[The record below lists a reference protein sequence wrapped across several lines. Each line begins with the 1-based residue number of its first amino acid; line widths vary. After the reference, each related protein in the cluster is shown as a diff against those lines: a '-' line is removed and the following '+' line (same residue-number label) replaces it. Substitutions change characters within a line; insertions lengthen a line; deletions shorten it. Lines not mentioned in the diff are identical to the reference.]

1 MAGSKTFYDVLGVK
15 RDASKSDIQK
25 AFRKLAAK
33 YHPDRGGDE
42 AKFKEISEAYNTL
55 SDDKKRQEYDQMLA
69 FGGIPG
75 GGFGGRQ
82 GGYTYTTNVNGA
94 NFADFFSGFGGGAG
108 AGAGGFDFAD
118 IFGGRASRPVAGSD
132 LTMSVNV
139 SFDEAFKG
147 TSRKATYRVPST
159 GEEQSLTIKVPA
171 GAYDGMK
178 LRYKKRGEYGVNGGP
193 RGNLVVTIN
202 VATHPV
208 FSRDGADVRMK
219 LPVSIYEA
227 ALGTSVDVPTPD
239 GTTVRLKVPAGTQSG
254 KTFRFKN
261 LGAPRVKDP
270 ATRGALYVS
279 VDVKVPTKLSKK
291 ERDALQAL
299 LDADERSYREER

>member
-1 MAGSKTFYDVLGVK
+1 M
-15 RDASKSDIQK
+15 
-25 AFRKLAAK
+25 
-33 YHPDRGGDE
+33 
-42 AKFKEISEAYNTL
+42 
-55 SDDKKRQEYDQMLA
+55 
-69 FGGIPG
+69 
-75 GGFGGRQ
+75 
-82 GGYTYTTNVNGA
+82 
-94 NFADFFSGFGGGAG
+94 
-108 AGAGGFDFAD
+108 
-118 IFGGRASRPVAGSD
+118 
-132 LTMSVNV
+132 
-139 SFDEAFKG
+139 
-147 TSRKATYRVPST
+147 
-159 GEEQSLTIKVPA
+159 
-171 GAYDGMK
+171 
-178 LRYKKRGEYGVNGGP
+178 
-193 RGNLVVTIN
+193 
-202 VATHPV
+202 
-208 FSRDGADVRMK
+208 RMK

>member
-94 NFADFFSGFGGGAG
+94 NFADFFNGFGGGAG

-118 IFGGRASRPVAGSD
+118 IFGGRANRPVAGSD

-178 LRYKKRGEYGVNGGP
+178 LRYKKKGEYGVNGGP

-202 VATHPV
+202 VAAHPV

-261 LGAPRVKDP
+261 LGAPRVKDS

>member
-82 GGYTYTTNVNGA
+82 GGFTYTTNVNGA

-118 IFGGRASRPVAGSD
+118 IFGGRANRPVAGSD

-171 GAYDGMK
+171 GAYDG
-178 LRYKKRGEYGVNGGP
+178 
-193 RGNLVVTIN
+193 
-202 VATHPV
+202 
-208 FSRDGADVRMK
+208 MK

>member
-1 MAGSKTFYDVLGVK
+1 
-15 RDASKSDIQK
+15 
-25 AFRKLAAK
+25 
-33 YHPDRGGDE
+33 
-42 AKFKEISEAYNTL
+42 
-55 SDDKKRQEYDQMLA
+55 
-69 FGGIPG
+69 
-75 GGFGGRQ
+75 
-82 GGYTYTTNVNGA
+82 
-94 NFADFFSGFGGGAG
+94 
-108 AGAGGFDFAD
+108 
-118 IFGGRASRPVAGSD
+118 
-132 LTMSVNV
+132 MSVNV

-178 LRYKKRGEYGVNGGP
+178 LRYKKHGEYGVNGGP

-202 VATHPV
+202 VAAHPV

>member
-118 IFGGRASRPVAGSD
+118 IFGGRANRPVAGSD

-178 LRYKKRGEYGVNGGP
+178 LRYKKKGEYGVNGGP

-208 FSRDGADVRMK
+208 FLRDGADVRMK

-254 KTFRFKN
+254 KTFRFKS
-261 LGAPRVKDP
+261 LGAPRVKNP
-270 ATRGALYVS
+270 TTRGALYVS

>member
-1 MAGSKTFYDVLGVK
+1 
-15 RDASKSDIQK
+15 
-25 AFRKLAAK
+25 
-33 YHPDRGGDE
+33 
-42 AKFKEISEAYNTL
+42 
-55 SDDKKRQEYDQMLA
+55 MLA

-82 GGYTYTTNVNGA
+82 GGFTYTTNVNGA
-94 NFADFFSGFGGGAG
+94 NFADFFNGFGGGAG

-118 IFGGRASRPVAGSD
+118 IFGGRANRPVAGSD

-202 VATHPV
+202 VAAHPV

>member
-1 MAGSKTFYDVLGVK
+1 MAGSKNFYDVLGVK
-15 RDASKSDIQK
+15 RDASKSDIQR

-42 AKFKEISEAYNTL
+42 TKFKEVSEAYNTL
-55 SDDKKRQEYDQMLA
+55 SDKKKRQEYDQMLM

-75 GGFGGRQ
+75 VGTGGRR
-82 GGYTYTTNVNGA
+82 GGYTYTTNVDGA

-108 AGAGGFDFAD
+108 AGGFDFAD
-118 IFGGRASRPVAGSD
+118 IFGGRANRPVAGSD
-132 LTMSVNV
+132 LTMSINI

-147 TSRKATYRVPST
+147 TSRKATYKVPST

-178 LRYKKRGEYGVNGGP
+178 LRYKKRGEFGVNGGP
-193 RGNLVVTIN
+193 RGNLEVTIN
-202 VATHPV
+202 VATHPI

-219 LPVSIYEA
+219 LPVSMYEA
-227 ALGTSVDVPTPD
+227 ALGTTVDVPTPD
-239 GTTVRLKVPAGTQSG
+239 GTTVRLKVPAGTQTG
-254 KTFRFKN
+254 KTFRFKE
-261 LGAPRVKDP
+261 LGAPRVKNSS
-270 ATRGALYVS
+270 ARGALYVS
-279 VDVKVPTKLSKK
+279 VDVKIPTKLSKK

-299 LDADERSYREER
+299 CDADERSYRKER

>member
-82 GGYTYTTNVNGA
+82 GGFTYTTNVNGA

-108 AGAGGFDFAD
+108 AGASGFDFAD

-178 LRYKKRGEYGVNGGP
+178 LRYKKKGEYGVNGGP

-202 VATHPV
+202 VAAHPV

>member
-82 GGYTYTTNVNGA
+82 GGFTYTTNVNGA
-94 NFADFFSGFGGGAG
+94 NFADFFSGFGCGAG

-118 IFGGRASRPVAGSD
+118 IFGGRANRPVAGSD

-147 TSRKATYRVPST
+147 TSRKATYRVP
-159 GEEQSLTIKVPA
+159 
-171 GAYDGMK
+171 
-178 LRYKKRGEYGVNGGP
+178 
-193 RGNLVVTIN
+193 
-202 VATHPV
+202 
-208 FSRDGADVRMK
+208 
-219 LPVSIYEA
+219 
-227 ALGTSVDVPTPD
+227 
-239 GTTVRLKVPAGTQSG
+239 
-254 KTFRFKN
+254 
-261 LGAPRVKDP
+261 
-270 ATRGALYVS
+270 
-279 VDVKVPTKLSKK
+279 
-291 ERDALQAL
+291 
-299 LDADERSYREER
+299 

>member
-118 IFGGRASRPVAGSD
+118 IFGGRVNRPVAGSD

-202 VATHPV
+202 VAAHPV

>member
-1 MAGSKTFYDVLGVK
+1 M
-15 RDASKSDIQK
+15 
-25 AFRKLAAK
+25 
-33 YHPDRGGDE
+33 
-42 AKFKEISEAYNTL
+42 
-55 SDDKKRQEYDQMLA
+55 
-69 FGGIPG
+69 
-75 GGFGGRQ
+75 
-82 GGYTYTTNVNGA
+82 
-94 NFADFFSGFGGGAG
+94 
-108 AGAGGFDFAD
+108 
-118 IFGGRASRPVAGSD
+118 
-132 LTMSVNV
+132 
-139 SFDEAFKG
+139 
-147 TSRKATYRVPST
+147 PST

-178 LRYKKRGEYGVNGGP
+178 LRYKKHGEYGVNGGP

-202 VATHPV
+202 VAAHPV

-291 ERDALQAL
+291 ERDASFSFRPPMSSTAKKLKLSIPYRGIFSAHKL
-299 LDADERSYREER
+299 LPQRINA

>member
-82 GGYTYTTNVNGA
+82 GGFTYTTNVNGA
-94 NFADFFSGFGGGAG
+94 NFADFFNGFGGGAG

-118 IFGGRASRPVAGSD
+118 IFGVKLEFGQTVD
-132 LTMSVNV
+132 KILVFVNV
-139 SFDEAFKG
+139 LFAVFVLVGVVNDP
-147 TSRKATYRVPST
+147 TTT
-159 GEEQSLTIKVPA
+159 GLS
-171 GAYDGMK
+171 DS
-178 LRYKKRGEYGVNGGP
+178 KRALNY
-193 RGNLVVTIN
+193 
-202 VATHPV
+202 
-208 FSRDGADVRMK
+208 
-219 LPVSIYEA
+219 YEPNN
-227 ALGTSVDVPTPD
+227 D
-239 GTTVRLKVPAGTQSG
+239 
-254 KTFRFKN
+254 
-261 LGAPRVKDP
+261 
-270 ATRGALYVS
+270 
-279 VDVKVPTKLSKK
+279 
-291 ERDALQAL
+291 
-299 LDADERSYREER
+299 

>member
-118 IFGGRASRPVAGSD
+118 IFGGRSNRPVAGSD

-202 VATHPV
+202 VAAHPV

-254 KTFRFKN
+254 KTFRVKN

>member
-1 MAGSKTFYDVLGVK
+1 MAGSKNFYDVLGVK
-15 RDASKSDIQK
+15 RDASKSDIQR

-42 AKFKEISEAYNTL
+42 TKFKEVSEAYNTL
-55 SDDKKRQEYDQMLA
+55 SDKKKRQEYDQMLM

-75 GGFGGRQ
+75 VGTGGRR
-82 GGYTYTTNVNGA
+82 GGYTYTTNVDGA

-108 AGAGGFDFAD
+108 AGGFDFAD
-118 IFGGRASRPVAGSD
+118 IFGGRANRPVAGSD
-132 LTMSVNV
+132 LTMSINI

-147 TSRKATYRVPST
+147 TSRKATYKVPST

-178 LRYKKRGEYGVNGGP
+178 LRYKKRGEFGVNGGP
-193 RGNLVVTIN
+193 RGNLEVTIN
-202 VATHPV
+202 VAAHPI

-219 LPVSIYEA
+219 LPVSMYEA
-227 ALGTSVDVPTPD
+227 ALGTTVDVPTPD
-239 GTTVRLKVPAGTQSG
+239 GTTVRLKVPAGTQTG
-254 KTFRFKN
+254 KTFRFKE
-261 LGAPRVKDP
+261 LGAPRVKNSS
-270 ATRGALYVS
+270 ARGALYVS
-279 VDVKVPTKLSKK
+279 VDVKIPTKLSKK

-299 LDADERSYREER
+299 CDADERSYRKER

>member
-118 IFGGRASRPVAGSD
+118 IFGGRVNRPVAGSD

-139 SFDEAFKG
+139 SFDEAFRG

-178 LRYKKRGEYGVNGGP
+178 LRYKKKGEYGVNGGP

-202 VATHPV
+202 VAAHSI

-261 LGAPRVKDP
+261 LGAPRVKNP
-270 ATRGALYVS
+270 TTRGALYVS